1 VHERRSSLSTKI
13 ELLAALQ
20 DIDQRLRQ
28 KEQSLEELRQQ
39 LASLTG
45 TVDAKA
51 QEAQAQQQRIADL
64 ELRRREN
71 ERQLKEEETKIKEKR
86 VRQNRIRND
95 RELMAVR
102 REIELMKEANGK
114 LEEEGIHI
122 LDQLAQEQA
131 RLAQTEAQA
140 EELKANLA
148 KETARVETAIAA
160 LEAETQQERQ
170 ERAAGARAI
179 DADLCSRY
187 ERIFAK
193 RGGIA
198 VVELRSDTC
207 QGCYMRIPP
216 QMSNQIRSNVQQQ
229 GETIFH
235 CPHCGRILYWRPVPE
250 GTVDA

>member
-1 VHERRSSLSTKI
+1 MPTKI

-20 DIDQRLRQ
+20 DIDQRLHR

-39 LASLTG
+39 LAALAV

-51 QEAQAQQQRIADL
+51 RKVQAQQQRIADL

-71 ERQLKEEETKIKEKR
+71 ERQLKEEEAKIKEKR

-95 RELMAVR
+95 RELLAVR
-102 REIELMKEANGK
+102 REIELMKESNGK
-114 LEEEGIHI
+114 LEEDGIHI
-122 LDQLAQEQA
+122 LDQLAQEQT
-131 RLAQTEAQA
+131 RLAQTEALV
-140 EELKANLA
+140 EELTANLT
-148 KETARVETAIAA
+148 KETVHVETAIAT
-160 LEAETQQERQ
+160 LEAEARQERE
-170 ERAAGARAI
+170 ERAAGAQSI

-187 ERIFAK
+187 ERLFAK
-193 RGGIA
+193 RGGVA

-216 QMSNQIRSNVQQQ
+216 QMSNQIRSSVQQQ
-229 GETIFH
+229 AETIFH

-250 GTVDA
+250 GTADA

>member
-13 ELLAALQ
+13 ELLATLQ

-71 ERQLKEEETKIKEKR
+71 ERQLKEEEAKIKEKR

-114 LEEEGIHI
+114 LEEDGIHI

-148 KETARVETAIAA
+148 TETARVETVIAA
-160 LEAETQQERQ
+160 LEAEVQQERQ

-187 ERIFAK
+187 DRIFAK
-193 RGGIA
+193 R
-198 VVELRSDTC
+198 R
-207 QGCYMRIPP
+207 Y
-216 QMSNQIRSNVQQQ
+216 
-229 GETIFH
+229 
-235 CPHCGRILYWRPVPE
+235 CGSRTSV
-250 GTVDA
+250 

>member
-13 ELLAALQ
+13 ELLATLQ

-39 LASLTG
+39 LASLIG

-71 ERQLKEEETKIKEKR
+71 ERQLKEEEAKIKEKR

-114 LEEEGIHI
+114 LEEDGIHI
-122 LDQLAQEQA
+122 LDQLAQEQV

-140 EELKANLA
+140 EELKAILA
-148 KETARVETAIAA
+148 TETARVETAIAA
-160 LEAETQQERQ
+160 LETEAQQERQ

-187 ERIFAK
+187 DRIFAK

-216 QMSNQIRSNVQQQ
+216 QMSNQIRSSVQQQ

-250 GTVDA
+250 GTADA